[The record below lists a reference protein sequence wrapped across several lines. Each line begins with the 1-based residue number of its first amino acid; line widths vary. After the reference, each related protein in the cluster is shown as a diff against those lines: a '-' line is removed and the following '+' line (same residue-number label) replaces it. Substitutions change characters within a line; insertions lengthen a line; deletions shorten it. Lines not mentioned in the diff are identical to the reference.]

1 MTTKMKILLVNT
13 VATDKNGITM
23 VIFNYLKAMETSDIT
38 LDLVSLN
45 NPDKSYVDEVERKG
59 GHVYVLPRSGK
70 KIFTYW
76 DSLRRLIKCN
86 RYDAVHIHGNSH
98 TVVLELAAIW
108 AAGCKVRI
116 VHSHNTTCTYT
127 GIHKLMTIPFNMLY
141 THGLACGREAGEWMF
156 GKRPFEVVN
165 NGVNTDLF
173 GFKNDVRENLRSELG
188 WNSCKVIG
196 HVGTFIPVKNQT
208 FLVDVFSE
216 LYKRDSSYR
225 LLLIGEGDLRK
236 KVMEKVVSLELQ
248 DAVKFTGNVNNI
260 YDYVNA
266 MDLVVMPSM
275 FEGLPLTLVEQQAN
289 GLHCV
294 VADTITTETDK
305 TGNLSFVSLDAPF
318 SDWAD
323 KIQSLD
329 LSGREERSMD
339 AIQDIKAC
347 GYSIQ
352 EEAKKLKDYY
362 LVVVFKRR

>member
-1 MTTKMKILLVNT
+1 MKILLINT

-23 VIFNYLKAMETSDIT
+23 VIFNYLKAMNTIDIT

-45 NPDKSYVDEVERKG
+45 EPDISYVNEVERKG

-70 KIFTYW
+70 KILFYW
-76 DSLRRLIKCN
+76 NGLRRLVKQN
-86 RYDAVHIHGNSH
+86 KYDAVHIHGNSH
-98 TVVLELAAIW
+98 TVVLELSAIW

-116 VHSHNTTCTYT
+116 VHSHNTTCTYS

-141 THGLACGREAGEWMF
+141 TQGFACGREAGEWMF
-156 GKRPFEVVN
+156 CKRSFEVIN

-173 GFKNDVRENLRSELG
+173 RFKNDVREKMRTEFG
-188 WNSCKVIG
+188 WNDCKVIG

-208 FLVDVFSE
+208 FLVDIFSM
-216 LYKRDSSYR
+216 LYIRDSSYR

-236 KVMEKVVSLELQ
+236 DLMVKVESIGLKDV
-248 DAVKFTGNVNNI
+248 VKFTGNVNNV

-266 MDLVVMPSM
+266 MDLVIMPSL

-305 TGNLSFVSLDAPF
+305 TGNLTFVSLNAPVIE
-318 SDWAD
+318 WAD
-323 KIQSLD
+323 RIQNLNLD
-329 LSGREERSMD
+329 GRGERSLK
-339 AIQDIKAC
+339 AIDKIKEC

-352 EEAKKLKDYY
+352 EEAKKLEEYY
-362 LVVVFKRR
+362 KSII